1 MALIFNLHDFQKT
14 DPESA
19 IHEYVTSLLK
29 PWEIGIAHELLGT
42 VARNYTNH
50 PVDEVSQMPVM
61 FNSSYP
67 SGK

>member
-42 VARNYTNH
+42 VARN
-50 PVDEVSQMPVM
+50 
-61 FNSSYP
+61 
-67 SGK
+67 